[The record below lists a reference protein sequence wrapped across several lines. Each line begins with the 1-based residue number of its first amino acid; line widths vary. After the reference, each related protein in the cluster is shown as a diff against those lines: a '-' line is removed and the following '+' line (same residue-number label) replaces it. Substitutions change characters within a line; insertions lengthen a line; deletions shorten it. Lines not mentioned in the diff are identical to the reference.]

1 MKQKRKKRKKINE
14 TESSLFIGKINKID
28 KPIANLI
35 KEKEKEKDINYQF
48 QERQNITTH
57 STDLKESSVVSIS
70 SSNSHQ
76 THFTGEETD
85 TKKVK

>member
-14 TESSLFIGKINKID
+14 TESSLFIVKINKID
-28 KPIANLI
+28 KPIAKLI

-57 STDLKESSVVSIS
+57 STDLKE
-70 SSNSHQ
+70 
-76 THFTGEETD
+76 
-85 TKKVK
+85 

>member
-1 MKQKRKKRKKINE
+1 MR
-14 TESSLFIGKINKID
+14 
-28 KPIANLI
+28 
-35 KEKEKEKDINYQF
+35 
-48 QERQNITTH
+48 
-57 STDLKESSVVSIS
+57 DLVCVKHYSSVVSIS